1 MNMNKTLIALA
12 IAAALPVAAQA
23 DATLSGYVVSK
34 YKSGNDTLVNR
45 MDTDSRLVI
54 DSSEVLANGMT
65 ATANFRITADAADD
79 TDNSG
84 TGTLSGDFGTLTM
97 GSIDADNAFQAGDVG
112 AVVGNTTEATASTA
126 SSVYGIHFAGS
137 VANLSFE
144 AQINADTGPTGAGTA
159 AAVTN
164 SSQFG
169 VPMELAEGLTVGY
182 SYASDAAELLATST
196 VNHSGIHEGQTAV
209 GVSYTMG
216 DLVLTAGK
224 VNYKAESTTAKTD
237 AVVSATYTVN
247 ADALTIVA
255 QTDNSPSGDFQVDI
269 SYAVN
274 DALTVSSEVDKD
286 KTTSMTATYTDGD
299 MTTIVSRT
307 DDGSTD
313 ASVGLDYGNAALTIG
328 RVGAVTATAVGPAVA
343 AAHSY
348 VSYKVSF

>member
-1 MNMNKTLIALA
+1 MNKTLIALA

-45 MDTDSRLVI
+45 LDTDSRLVI

-65 ATANFRITADAADD
+65 ATANFRITGDAADD

-112 AVVGNTTEATASTA
+112 AVVGNTTESTASTA

-169 VPMELAEGLTVGY
+169 VSMDLAEGLTVGY
-182 SYASDAAELLATST
+182 AYASDLADDVST
-196 VNHSGIHEGQTAV
+196 ASHSGIHEGQTAV

-328 RVGAVTATAVGPAVA
+328 RVGAVTTTAVGPAVA

>member
-45 MDTDSRLVI
+45 LDTDSRLTI
-54 DSSEVLANGMT
+54 ASSEVLANGMT
-65 ATANFRITADAADD
+65 ATATFRITGDSDDD

-169 VPMELAEGLTVGY
+169 VSMDLAEGLTVGY
-182 SYASDAAELLATST
+182 AYASDLADDVST
-196 VNHSGIHEGQTAV
+196 ASHSGIHEGQTAV

-328 RVGAVTATAVGPAVA
+328 RVGAVTATLVGPAVA